1 MFPCCV
7 HSGNQKRASV
17 EIKFILGGSVKLI
30 FPFFLSNNPI
40 FLGCKTFTD
49 TQKKAPPRI
58 QPITDQF
65 YPSLKVFRK
74 LDRRR
79 NKRDFVLRTIP
90 VALLGYFLLL
100 VESSNVFF
108 LRKTSFNS
116 TFRIRFCLAL
126 PAPKYGVISTL

>member
-17 EIKFILGGSVKLI
+17 EMKFILGGSVKLI
-30 FPFFLSNNPI
+30 FLFFFLSNNPI

-49 TQKKAPPRI
+49 TRKKHPPRI

-79 NKRDFVLRTIP
+79 NKRDFVLMRTIP
-90 VALLGYFLLL
+90 VALLGYFFLL
-100 VESSNVFF
+100 VESSNIFF
-108 LRKTSFNS
+108 
-116 TFRIRFCLAL
+116 
-126 PAPKYGVISTL
+126 